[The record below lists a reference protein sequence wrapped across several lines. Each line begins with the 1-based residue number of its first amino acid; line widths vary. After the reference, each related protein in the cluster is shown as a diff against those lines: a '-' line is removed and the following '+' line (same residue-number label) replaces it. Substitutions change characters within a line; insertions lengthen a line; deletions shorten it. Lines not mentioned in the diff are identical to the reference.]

1 MAGLVPAIHVLQVCP
16 SMQSKPDPAGNPE
29 WNDMYDCITW
39 QSTWMAGQA
48 RTSPAMTECR
58 MTVAQLTS

>member
-39 QSTWMAGQA
+39 QSTWMAG
-48 RTSPAMTECR
+48 TSPAMTECR